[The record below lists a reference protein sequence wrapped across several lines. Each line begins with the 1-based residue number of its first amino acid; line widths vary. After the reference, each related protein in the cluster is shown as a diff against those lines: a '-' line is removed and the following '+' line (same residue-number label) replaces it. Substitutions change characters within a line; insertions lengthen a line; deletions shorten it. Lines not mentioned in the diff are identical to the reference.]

1 MGIQAIR
8 PANSEPPPNFTY
20 HNMIKNIAHSSFE
33 KDFQILEN
41 LGKGAYA
48 KVDKARSRMTGQL
61 RAVKIID
68 RKKHNK
74 IQPLLLNEF
83 DILKE
88 LDHPNVLKMYHI
100 YEEFNFYYIVTELCF
115 GKELFDVLK
124 EVKVFDESEAA
135 IIFIQIV
142 SACRYLH
149 SKKVM
154 HRDLKPENIF
164 YDKNKKILKLLDF
177 GSAVWYDSN

>member
-1 MGIQAIR
+1 
-8 PANSEPPPNFTY
+8 
-20 HNMIKNIAHSSFE
+20 
-33 KDFQILEN
+33 
-41 LGKGAYA
+41 
-48 KVDKARSRMTGQL
+48 MTGQI

-74 IQPLLLNEF
+74 IEPLLLNEF

-115 GKELFDVLK
+115 GKELFEVLK
-124 EVKVFDESEAA
+124 EVKVFEESEAA
-135 IIFIQIV
+135 VIFIQIV

-164 YDKNKKILKLLDF
+164 YDKDKKILKLLDF
-177 GSAVWYDSN
+177 GSAVWYDSNEPVRRRVVGTVNIFSSFSHTTLLLKSLIRSITTSATSGL